1 MSKSKQEMSS
11 AEIAQFLTCA
21 RVGRLGLCINN
32 EPYIIPL
39 GFVYHKGQIAFHSCV
54 EGIKMKTLEHNPR
67 VCFEVDE
74 TLSDASMYK
83 SVIIYGVAKILSD
96 PAKMIPWLQLHIDK
110 YRVSEDFDTYMQK
123 PGRDR
128 DAELAKSRIVVI
140 KPDSVSGRKFI
151 RSLS

>member
-1 MSKSKQEMSS
+1 MSKSRQEMSS
-11 AEIAQFLTCA
+11 AEIAQFLSCA
-21 RVGRLGLCINN
+21 RVGRLGLCING

-39 GFVYHKGQIAFHSCV
+39 GFVYDKGQIAFHSCA
-54 EGIKMKTLEHNPR
+54 EGIKMKALEDHPR

-74 TLSDASMYK
+74 TISDASMYK
-83 SVIIYGVAKILSD
+83 SVIVHGVAKILSD

-110 YRVSEDFDTYMQK
+110 YRVPEVFETYMRK

-140 KPDSVSGRKFI
+140 TPDTVSGRKFI